1 MNRFVFKLE
10 PLFDY
15 RMRLEEICKKEFGT
29 ALKRLED
36 EETKL
41 ELIKEIYRKSSDD
54 IDEMKEKGA
63 PIEEF
68 SIHYAYITRLKTH
81 IEAQERIIAE
91 VRADFE
97 AKREELA
104 EAAKKKKVVE
114 LIRDRS
120 YGRFVEKENRAEQK
134 ATDDLTSSRFKHKEN
149 SR

>member
-15 RMRLEEICKKEFGT
+15 RIRLEDICKKELGT

-36 EETKL
+36 EESKL
-41 ELIKEIYRKSSDD
+41 ELIKEIYRKASDE
-54 IDEMKEKGA
+54 IDRMKENNA

-68 SIHYAYITRLKTH
+68 SLYYAYITDLKTH
-81 IEAQERIIAE
+81 IEAQEKIINE
-91 VRADFE
+91 VRASFE
-97 AKREELA
+97 AKREKLA

-120 YGRFVEKENRAEQK
+120 YGTFVARENKAEQK
-134 ATDDLTSSRFKHKEN
+134 ASDDLISSRFKKKETA
-149 SR
+149 